1 MTNKS
6 EYELMP
12 KAQGGISL
20 LESLIALLV
29 LSIGLLGVLG
39 LQTQSLVHNRAA
51 YFETQATNMA
61 QDMLD
66 RVRANREQASSYT
79 LVLGNTPEGSGL
91 PGRDQTQWVEDLA
104 TALPG
109 GEGGIEVAN
118 RRVSVTVRW
127 DDTSAPDDVRQI
139 QLVSEL

>member
-1 MTNKS
+1 
-6 EYELMP
+6 MP
-12 KAQGGISL
+12 TPQRGISL

-66 RVRANREQASSYT
+66 RIRANSEQAADYALT
-79 LVLGNTPEGSGL
+79 LGENADGSGL
-91 PGRDQTQWVEDLA
+91 PATDQSEWVADVA
-104 TALPG
+104 TMLPG
-109 GEGGIEVAN
+109 GQGGIEVNN

-127 DDTSAPDDVRQI
+127 NDTSSPDDIRQI

>member
-1 MTNKS
+1 
-6 EYELMP
+6 MP
-12 KAQGGISL
+12 TPQRGISL

-66 RVRANREQASSYT
+66 RIRANREQAADYALT
-79 LVLGNTPEGSGL
+79 LGEEVDGDDL
-91 PGRDQTQWVEDLA
+91 PATDQTEWIADII
-104 TALPG
+104 TMLPG
-109 GEGGIEVAN
+109 GAGGIEVDN
-118 RRVSVTVRW
+118 RRIRVTVRW
-127 DDTSAPDDVRQI
+127 DDTLSPNDIRQI

>member
-1 MTNKS
+1 
-6 EYELMP
+6 MP
-12 KAQGGISL
+12 KPQHGISL

-29 LSIGLLGVLG
+29 LSIGLLGVVG

-66 RVRANREQASSYT
+66 RVRANPDQVAAYELNVGST
-79 LVLGNTPEGSGL
+79 VLGSGL
-91 PGRDQTQWVEDLA
+91 PANDQSEWVNDLA
-104 TALPG
+104 SALPS
-109 GEGGIEVAN
+109 GEGGIAINN
-118 RRVSVTVRW
+118 RRVNVTVRW
-127 DDTSAPDDVRQI
+127 ADASAPEKVRQI

>member
-1 MTNKS
+1 
-6 EYELMP
+6 MP
-12 KAQGGISL
+12 TRQRGISL

-66 RVRANREQASSYT
+66 RIRANREKAADYALT
-79 LVLGNTPEGSGL
+79 LGGEVDGSGL
-91 PGRDQTQWVEDLA
+91 PATDQAEWVADVS
-104 TALPG
+104 TMLPG
-109 GEGGIEVAN
+109 GVGGIEIDN
-118 RRVSVTVRW
+118 RRISVTVRW
-127 DDTSAPDDVRQI
+127 EDATSPNDIRQV
-139 QLVSEL
+139 QLASEL

>member
-1 MTNKS
+1 
-6 EYELMP
+6 MP
-12 KAQGGISL
+12 TLQRGISL

-66 RVRANREQASSYT
+66 RIRANSEQAASYALT
-79 LVLGNTPEGSGL
+79 LGDDADGSGL
-91 PGRDQTQWVEDLA
+91 PATDQSEWVADVV
-104 TALPG
+104 TMLPG
-109 GEGGIEVAN
+109 GQGGIEVNN

-127 DDTSAPDDVRQI
+127 DDTSSPNDIRQI

>member
-1 MTNKS
+1 MRT
-6 EYELMP
+6 L
-12 KAQGGISL
+12 QQGISL

-66 RVRANREQASSYT
+66 RIRANSDQASDY
-79 LVLGNTPEGSGL
+79 VLSLGDNVSGSGL
-91 PGRDQTQWVEDLA
+91 PSNDKAEWLADLA
-104 TALPG
+104 TQLPK
-109 GEGGIEVAN
+109 GEGGISVTN
-118 RRVSVTVRW
+118 QRVSVTVRW
-127 DDTSAPDDVRQI
+127 DNTSASDDVRQI
-139 QLVSEL
+139 ELVSEL

>member
-1 MTNKS
+1 
-6 EYELMP
+6 MP
-12 KAQGGISL
+12 TRQRGISL

-66 RVRANREQASSYT
+66 RIRANREQAADYALT
-79 LVLGNTPEGSGL
+79 LGGEVDGSGL
-91 PGRDQTQWVEDLA
+91 PATDQTEWVADVS
-104 TALPG
+104 TMLPG
-109 GEGGIEVAN
+109 GAGGIEIDN
-118 RRVSVTVRW
+118 RRISVTVRW
-127 DDTSAPDDVRQI
+127 EDATSPNDIRQV
-139 QLVSEL
+139 QLASEL

>member
-1 MTNKS
+1 MTNHA
-6 EYELMP
+6 MP
-12 KAQGGISL
+12 TPQRGISL

-66 RVRANREQASSYT
+66 RIRANREQAADYA
-79 LVLGNTPEGSGL
+79 LALGGEIDGSGL
-91 PGRDQTQWVEDLA
+91 PTTDQTEWVADVGTL
-104 TALPG
+104 LPG
-109 GEGGIEVAN
+109 GTGGIEVDDG
-118 RRVSVTVRW
+118 RISVTVRW
-127 DDTSAPDDVRQI
+127 DDTTSPNDTRQI

>member
-1 MTNKS
+1 
-6 EYELMP
+6 MP
-12 KAQGGISL
+12 TSQRGISL

-66 RVRANREQASSYT
+66 RIRANSEQAADYALT
-79 LVLGNTPEGSGL
+79 LGDDAGGSGL
-91 PGRDQTQWVEDLA
+91 PATDQSEWVADVA
-104 TALPG
+104 TMLPG
-109 GEGGIEVAN
+109 GEGGIEVNN

-127 DDTSAPDDVRQI
+127 DDTSSPNDIRQI